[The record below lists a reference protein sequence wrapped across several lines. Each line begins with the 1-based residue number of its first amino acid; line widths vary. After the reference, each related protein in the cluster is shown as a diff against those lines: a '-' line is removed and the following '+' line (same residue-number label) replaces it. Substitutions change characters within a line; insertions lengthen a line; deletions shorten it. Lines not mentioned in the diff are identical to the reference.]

1 MNESLDQKI
10 RHRNAVARAH
20 SQVSR
25 GQTTMLMVKEAPV
38 YSGRA
43 VEIGRIALVNTVLT
57 LFTAGIY
64 RFWAKTKL
72 RRYIVSRVSFLGDPL
87 EYSGTGMELFIG
99 FLIIMAVLVPI
110 FIAVGMLQ
118 GFFTQPGTN
127 PLSFAVFQVGYLI
140 SIYFLYSVA
149 VYRAQRYRLS
159 RISWRGIRG
168 GQEGSALLY
177 ALLAIGLGF
186 VTLITLGLAYPVM
199 RRVLIGYRINRA
211 CFGAERLQ
219 FGGGTLKLM
228 GAWLVPWLVVLGLI
242 GANAYLGS
250 TAFMEAGGENADPN
264 QVREQLK
271 LAWAG
276 HLKYVLPLV
285 LLLPLAFAWY
295 RTCETRVWIRGTK
308 FDQLEFAS
316 RLNVFHIFLPY
327 ATYLVLMIAIGGA
340 AFFALAHVIDLS
352 HWHQSQ
358 GIPVAGP
365 PLLFMGILIV
375 VWLVGSL
382 LHPVIMLNWMVRN
395 LCRTMTIQ
403 GRFSPDTLFQ
413 NQLDIPRSGEGLA
426 DALDI
431 DAF

>member
-25 GQTTMLMVKEAPV
+25 GQTTMLMVKETPD

-57 LFTAGIY
+57 LITVGIY
-64 RFWAKTKL
+64 RFWAKTRL
-72 RRYIVSRVSFLGDPL
+72 RRYLVSRVSFLGDPL
-87 EYSGTGMELFIG
+87 EYSGTGLELFIG
-99 FLIIMAVLVPI
+99 FLIIMAVMVPV
-110 FIAVGMLQ
+110 FIATHLLQ
-118 GFFTQPGTN
+118 GFLTQPGTN
-127 PLSFAVFQVGYLI
+127 PLSFVVFQVGYVLAL
-140 SIYFLYSVA
+140 YFLYNVA

-168 GQEGSALLY
+168 GQEGSAMLY
-177 ALLAIGLGF
+177 ALYALGLIF
-186 VTLITLGLAYPVM
+186 VTLITIGLAYPLM

-211 CFGAERLQ
+211 CFGTERLQ
-219 FGGGTLKLM
+219 FSGGTLKLM
-228 GAWLVPWLVVLGLI
+228 GAWLVPWVLVLALLGV
-242 GANAYLGS
+242 NAYLSS
-250 TAFMEAGGENADPN
+250 TALMEAGGENPDPN
-264 QVREQLK
+264 QIREQLK

-276 HLKYVLPLV
+276 HLKYVIPLV
-285 LLLPLAFAWY
+285 LLLPIAFAWY

-308 FDQLEFAS
+308 FDQLDFTT
-316 RLNVFHIFLPY
+316 RLNLFHIFIPY
-327 ATYLVLMIAIGGA
+327 AVYLVLLIAIIGA

-352 HWHQSQ
+352 HWQPSSGLQ
-358 GIPVAGP
+358 TAGP
-365 PLLFMGILIV
+365 PLLFFVIV
-375 VWLVGSL
+375 VVAWLAGSL
-382 LHPVIMLNWMVRN
+382 LHPVIQLNWIVRN
-395 LCRTMTIQ
+395 LSKTMTIQ

-413 NQLDIPRSGEGLA
+413 NQLEIPRSGEGLA